1 MLGSTLAFA
10 LMQICVKYLPHIPA
24 HELILFRSIVSIVLS
39 VAMLQKLG
47 IPLLGN
53 NKKVLLMRG
62 IFGTTALLLFFYT
75 LQNIPLA
82 SAVTLQYLSPI
93 FTALFAAIFLKE
105 KMQIKHWLYFGISF
119 AGVALIKGFDERI
132 SLTFMLIG
140 ICSAMFSGM
149 AYTCIRQLKDTEHP
163 VVVVLYFPLVAIPIM
178 SVLSY
183 LNWVTPQGIDWLYL
197 ILMGLFT
204 QIAQIL
210 MTKGIQTGVA
220 NKMISLKYVGTIYA
234 LAIGYLLF
242 GESYGIMSL
251 LGIAMVIAGVV
262 LNLWKKKGVSN
273 RYCVSG
279 GTNEIS
285 LFFY

>member
-1 MLGSTLAFA
+1 VKKGVFYMLGSTLAFA

-53 NKKVLLMRG
+53 NKKVLMMRG

-105 KMQIKHWLYFGISF
+105 KMQIKQWLYFGISF

-163 VVVVLYFPLVAIPIM
+163 VVVVLYFPLMAIPIM

-183 LNWVTPQGIDWLYL
+183 LNWVTPQGPDWLYL
-197 ILMGLFT
+197 LLMGLFT

-210 MTKGIQTGVA
+210 MTRGIQSGIT

-234 LAIGYLLF
+234 LGIGYLLF
-242 GESYGIMSL
+242 GESYGILSL
-251 LGIAMVIAGVV
+251 LGIAMVISGVV
-262 LNLWKKKGVSN
+262 LNLWKKRVK
-273 RYCVSG
+273 
-279 GTNEIS
+279 
-285 LFFY
+285 

>member
-1 MLGSTLAFA
+1 MLGSSLAFA

-53 NKKVLLMRG
+53 NKKVLMMRG

-105 KMQIKHWLYFGISF
+105 KMQIKQWLYFGISF

-178 SVLSY
+178 LVLSY
-183 LNWVTPQGIDWLYL
+183 FNWVTPQGTDWLYL
-197 ILMGLFT
+197 LLMGLFT

-210 MTKGIQTGVA
+210 MTKGIQSGVA

-234 LAIGYLLF
+234 LIIGYLIF
-242 GESYGIMSL
+242 GESYSIMSL

-262 LNLWKKKGVSN
+262 LNLWEKRVK
-273 RYCVSG
+273 
-279 GTNEIS
+279 
-285 LFFY
+285 

>member
-1 MLGSTLAFA
+1 MKKGVFYMLASTLAFA

-53 NKKVLLMRG
+53 NKKVLMMRG

-105 KMQIKHWLYFGISF
+105 KMQIKQWLYFGISF

-183 LNWVTPQGIDWLYL
+183 LNWVTPQGTDWLYL
-197 ILMGLFT
+197 LLMGLFT

-210 MTKGIQTGVA
+210 MTKGIQSGVA

-262 LNLWKKKGVSN
+262 LNLWKKRV
-273 RYCVSG
+273 R
-279 GTNEIS
+279 
-285 LFFY
+285 

>member
-1 MLGSTLAFA
+1 VKKGVLYMLGSTASFA
-10 LMQICVKYLPHIPA
+10 LMQICVKFLPHIPA
-24 HELILFRSIVSIVLS
+24 HELILFRSIISIVLS
-39 VAMLQKLG
+39 VAMLQKLA

-53 NKKVLLMRG
+53 NKKILLMRG
-62 IFGTTALLLFFYT
+62 VFGTTALLLFFYT

-105 KMQIKHWLYFGISF
+105 KMQIKQWLYFGISF
-119 AGVALIKGFDERI
+119 IGVALIKGFDERI

-140 ICSAMFSGM
+140 ICSAMLSGM
-149 AYTCIRQLKDTEHP
+149 AYTCIRKLKDTEHP

-183 LNWVTPQGIDWLYL
+183 LNWVTPKSTDWLYL
-197 ILMGLFT
+197 VLMGLFT

-210 MTKGIQTGVA
+210 MTRGIQSGIA

-234 LAIGYLLF
+234 LGIGYILF
-242 GESYGIMSL
+242 GESYGILSL
-251 LGIAMVIAGVV
+251 LGIAMVIFGVV
-262 LNLWKKKGVSN
+262 LNLWKKRVK
-273 RYCVSG
+273 
-279 GTNEIS
+279 
-285 LFFY
+285 

>member
-1 MLGSTLAFA
+1 VKKGVFYMLGSTLAFA

-105 KMQIKHWLYFGISF
+105 KMQIKQWLYFGVSF

-132 SLTFMLIG
+132 SVTFMLIG

-183 LNWVTPQGIDWLYL
+183 LNWVTPQGTDWLYL
-197 ILMGLFT
+197 LLMGLFT

-210 MTKGIQTGVA
+210 MTKGIQSGVA

-251 LGIAMVIAGVV
+251 LGIAMVIAGVI
-262 LNLWKKKGVSN
+262 LNFRCSKKD
-273 RYCVSG
+273 
-279 GTNEIS
+279 E
-285 LFFY
+285 

>member
-1 MLGSTLAFA
+1 VKKGVFYMLGSTLAFA

-24 HELILFRSIVSIVLS
+24 HELILFRSIISIVLS
-39 VAMLQKLG
+39 VAILQKLG

-53 NKKVLLMRG
+53 NKKVLMMRG

-105 KMQIKHWLYFGISF
+105 KMQIKQWLYFGISF

-132 SLTFMLIG
+132 SLTSMIIG

-149 AYTCIRQLKDTEHP
+149 AYTCIRQLKDTEQP
-163 VVVVLYFPLVAIPIM
+163 LVVVLYFPLVAIPIM

-183 LNWVTPQGIDWLYL
+183 FNWVTPQGTDWLYL
-197 ILMGLFT
+197 LLMGLFT

-210 MTKGIQTGVA
+210 MTKGIQSGVA

-262 LNLWKKKGVSN
+262 LNLWKKKSKA
-273 RYCVSG
+273 
-279 GTNEIS
+279 
-285 LFFY
+285 

>member
-1 MLGSTLAFA
+1 VKKGVFYMLGSTLAFA

-105 KMQIKHWLYFGISF
+105 KMQIKQWLYFGVSF

-132 SLTFMLIG
+132 SVTFILIG

-183 LNWVTPQGIDWLYL
+183 LNWVTPQGTDWLYL
-197 ILMGLFT
+197 LLMGLFT

-210 MTKGIQTGVA
+210 MTKGIQSGVA

-251 LGIAMVIAGVV
+251 LGIAMVIAGVI
-262 LNLWKKKGVSN
+262 LNFRCSKKD
-273 RYCVSG
+273 
-279 GTNEIS
+279 E
-285 LFFY
+285 

>member
-1 MLGSTLAFA
+1 VKKGVFYMLGSTLAFA
-10 LMQICVKYLPHIPA
+10 LMQICVKYLPHIPTY
-24 HELILFRSIVSIVLS
+24 ELILFRSIISIILS

-47 IPLLGN
+47 IPLFGN
-53 NKKVLLMRG
+53 NKKILLMRG
-62 IFGTTALLLFFYT
+62 VFGTTALFLFFYT

-105 KMQIKHWLYFGISF
+105 KMQIKQWLYFGISF
-119 AGVALIKGFDERI
+119 IGVALIKGFDERI
-132 SLTFMLIG
+132 SLNLMLIG

-163 VVVVLYFPLVAIPIM
+163 LVVVLYFPLVAIPIM

-183 LNWVTPQGIDWLYL
+183 LNWVTPKSTDWVYL
-197 ILMGLFT
+197 LLMGLFT
-204 QIAQIL
+204 QIAQIM
-210 MTKGIQTGVA
+210 MTRGIQSGIA

-234 LAIGYLLF
+234 LAIGFLIF

-251 LGIAMVIAGVV
+251 LGIAMVISGVV
-262 LNLWKKKGVSN
+262 LNLWKKKVK
-273 RYCVSG
+273 
-279 GTNEIS
+279 
-285 LFFY
+285 

>member
-1 MLGSTLAFA
+1 VKKGIFYMLGSTLAFA

-24 HELILFRSIVSIVLS
+24 HELILFRSIISIVLS

-105 KMQIKHWLYFGISF
+105 KMQIKQWLYFGVSF

-197 ILMGLFT
+197 LLMGLFT

-210 MTKGIQTGVA
+210 MTKGIQSGLA

-234 LAIGYLLF
+234 LAIGYILF

-251 LGIAMVIAGVV
+251 LGIAMVISGVV
-262 LNLWKKKGVSN
+262 LNLWKKRVK
-273 RYCVSG
+273 
-279 GTNEIS
+279 
-285 LFFY
+285 

>member
-24 HELILFRSIVSIVLS
+24 HELILFRSIISIVLS
-39 VAMLQKLG
+39 VAVLQKLG
-47 IPLLGN
+47 IPILGN
-53 NKKVLLMRG
+53 NKKILIFRG

-105 KMQIKHWLYFGISF
+105 KMQVKQWLYIGISF

-163 VVVVLYFPLVAIPIM
+163 LVVVLYFPLVAIPIM
-178 SVLSY
+178 SILSY

-197 ILMGLFT
+197 LLVGLFT

-210 MTKGIQTGVA
+210 MTKGIQSGVA

-242 GESYGIMSL
+242 GESYEIMSL
-251 LGIAMVIAGVV
+251 LGITMVIFGVV
-262 LNLWKKKGVSN
+262 LNLSKKKVK
-273 RYCVSG
+273 
-279 GTNEIS
+279 
-285 LFFY
+285 

>member
-1 MLGSTLAFA
+1 MKQGVYYMLGSTLAFA

-105 KMQIKHWLYFGISF
+105 KMQIKQWLYFGVSF

-132 SLTFMLIG
+132 SVTFMLIG

-149 AYTCIRQLKDTEHP
+149 AYTCIRQLKYTEHP
-163 VVVVLYFPLVAIPIM
+163 VVVVFYFPLVAIPIM

-183 LNWVTPQGIDWLYL
+183 LNWVTPQGTDWLYL
-197 ILMGLFT
+197 LLMGLFT

-210 MTKGIQTGVA
+210 MTKGIQSSVA

-262 LNLWKKKGVSN
+262 LNFKCSKKD
-273 RYCVSG
+273 
-279 GTNEIS
+279 E
-285 LFFY
+285 

>member
-1 MLGSTLAFA
+1 VKQGVYYMLGSTLAFA

-105 KMQIKHWLYFGISF
+105 KMQIKQWLYFGVSF

-132 SLTFMLIG
+132 SVTFMLIG

-149 AYTCIRQLKDTEHP
+149 AYTCIRQLKYTEHP

-183 LNWVTPQGIDWLYL
+183 LNWVTPQGTDWLYL
-197 ILMGLFT
+197 LLMGLFT

-210 MTKGIQTGVA
+210 MTKGIQSSVA

-262 LNLWKKKGVSN
+262 LNFKCSKKD
-273 RYCVSG
+273 
-279 GTNEIS
+279 E
-285 LFFY
+285 

>member
-1 MLGSTLAFA
+1 MKQGVYYMLGSTLAFA

-105 KMQIKHWLYFGISF
+105 KMQIKQWLYFGVSF

-132 SLTFMLIG
+132 SVTFMLIG

-149 AYTCIRQLKDTEHP
+149 AYTCIRQLKYTEHP

-183 LNWVTPQGIDWLYL
+183 LNWVTPQGTDWLYL
-197 ILMGLFT
+197 LLMGLFT

-210 MTKGIQTGVA
+210 MTKGIQSGVA

-251 LGIAMVIAGVV
+251 LGIAMVISGVV
-262 LNLWKKKGVSN
+262 LNFRCSKKV
-273 RYCVSG
+273 
-279 GTNEIS
+279 
-285 LFFY
+285 

>member
-1 MLGSTLAFA
+1 VKKGVFYMLGSTLAFA

-53 NKKVLLMRG
+53 NKKVLMMRG

-105 KMQIKHWLYFGISF
+105 KMQIKQWLYFGVSF

-183 LNWVTPQGIDWLYL
+183 LNWVTPQGTDWLYL
-197 ILMGLFT
+197 LLMGLFT

-210 MTKGIQTGVA
+210 MTKGIQSGVA

-262 LNLWKKKGVSN
+262 LNLWKKKSKA
-273 RYCVSG
+273 
-279 GTNEIS
+279 
-285 LFFY
+285 

>member
-1 MLGSTLAFA
+1 MLGSTAAFA

-62 IFGTTALLLFFYT
+62 VFGTTALLMFFYT

-105 KMQIKHWLYFGISF
+105 KMQIRQWLYFGISF

-132 SLTFMLIG
+132 SLTLMLIG

-163 VVVVLYFPLVAIPIM
+163 LVVVLYFPLVAIPIM

-183 LNWVTPQGIDWLYL
+183 LNWVRPQGTDWLYL
-197 ILMGLFT
+197 LIMGLFT
-204 QIAQIL
+204 QVAQLL
-210 MTKGIQTGVA
+210 MTKGIQSGIA
-220 NKMISLKYVGTIYA
+220 NKMISLKYVGTVYA

-262 LNLWKKKGVSN
+262 LNLWGGVA
-273 RYCVSG
+273 
-279 GTNEIS
+279 NEIT

>member
-1 MLGSTLAFA
+1 MKKGVFYMLGSTAAFA
-10 LMQICVKYLPHIPA
+10 LMQICVKFLPHIPA
-24 HELILFRSIVSIVLS
+24 HELILFRSIISFVLS
-39 VAMLQKLG
+39 IGMLQKLG

-62 IFGTTALLLFFYT
+62 IFGTTALLMFFYT

-105 KMQIKHWLYFGISF
+105 KMQIRQWLYFGISF
-119 AGVALIKGFDERI
+119 AGVAMIKGFDERI
-132 SLTFMLIG
+132 SMTFMLIG

-149 AYTCIRQLKDTEHP
+149 AYTCIRQLKNTEHP
-163 VVVVLYFPLVAIPIM
+163 LVVVLYFPLVAIPFM

-183 LNWVTPQGIDWLYL
+183 LNWVTPQGTDWLYL
-197 ILMGLFT
+197 LLMGIFT

-210 MTKGIQTGVA
+210 MTKGLQSGIA

-234 LAIGYLLF
+234 LSIGYLLF

-251 LGIAMVIAGVV
+251 LGIAMVITGVV
-262 LNLWKKKGVSN
+262 LNLWKKRTS
-273 RYCVSG
+273 
-279 GTNEIS
+279 
-285 LFFY
+285 

>member
-1 MLGSTLAFA
+1 VKKGVFYMLGSTLAFA

-24 HELILFRSIVSIVLS
+24 HELILFRSIISIVLS

-62 IFGTTALLLFFYT
+62 IFGTTALLMFFYT
-75 LQNIPLA
+75 IQNIPLA
-82 SAVTLQYLSPI
+82 SAVTIQYLSPI

-105 KMQIKHWLYFGISF
+105 KMQIKQWLYFGISF

-149 AYTCIRQLKDTEHP
+149 AYTCIRHLKDTEHP

-178 SVLSY
+178 TVLSY
-183 LNWVTPQGIDWLYL
+183 LNWVTPQGTDWLYL
-197 ILMGLFT
+197 LLMGLFT

-210 MTKGIQTGVA
+210 MTKGIQSGIA

-242 GESYGIMSL
+242 GESYGLLSL
-251 LGIAMVIAGVV
+251 LGIVMVIAGVV
-262 LNLWKKKGVSN
+262 LNLWKKRVK
-273 RYCVSG
+273 
-279 GTNEIS
+279 
-285 LFFY
+285 

>member
-1 MLGSTLAFA
+1 VKKGVFYMLGSTLAFA

-53 NKKVLLMRG
+53 NKKVLMMRG

-105 KMQIKHWLYFGISF
+105 KMQIKQWLYFGVSF

-183 LNWVTPQGIDWLYL
+183 LNWVTPHGTDWLYL
-197 ILMGLFT
+197 LLMGLFT

-210 MTKGIQTGVA
+210 MTKGIQSGVV

-234 LAIGYLLF
+234 LTIGYLIF
-242 GESYGIMSL
+242 GESYSIMSL
-251 LGIAMVIAGVV
+251 LGIAMVIAGVA
-262 LNLWKKKGVSN
+262 LNLWEKRVK
-273 RYCVSG
+273 
-279 GTNEIS
+279 
-285 LFFY
+285 

>member
-1 MLGSTLAFA
+1 MLGSSLAFA

-24 HELILFRSIVSIVLS
+24 YELILFRSIVSIILS
-39 VAMLQKLG
+39 VAILQKLG

-53 NKKVLLMRG
+53 NKKVLMMRG

-93 FTALFAAIFLKE
+93 FTAIFASIFLKE
-105 KMQIKHWLYFGISF
+105 KMKMKQWLYFGISF
-119 AGVALIKGFDERI
+119 VGVALIKGFDERI

-140 ICSAMFSGM
+140 ICSAMFSGI

-163 VVVVLYFPLVAIPIM
+163 VVVVLYFPMVSIPIM

-183 LNWVTPQGIDWLYL
+183 LNWVTPKGSDWLYL
-197 ILMGLFT
+197 LLMGLFT

-210 MTKGIQTGVA
+210 MTRGIQSGVA
-220 NKMISLKYVGTIYA
+220 NKMISLKYLGTIYA
-234 LAIGYLLF
+234 LAIGYLIF

-251 LGIAMVIAGVV
+251 IGITMVIAGVV
-262 LNLWKKKGVSN
+262 LNLWKKKLKV
-273 RYCVSG
+273 
-279 GTNEIS
+279 
-285 LFFY
+285 